1 MRLGE
6 QGAWRLPGGRRRRAA
21 AVCVVAGACLLG
33 AVSTASASKLYVD
46 PSGTLRFAASAGE
59 VNRVDATDI
68 GTGGFTV
75 VTDSGSLIH
84 PGPGCVSV
92 TAHQASCALPASGDQ
107 DMRIDLS
114 DQDDAAHAF

>member
-1 MRLGE
+1 
-6 QGAWRLPGGRRRRAA
+6 
-21 AVCVVAGACLLG
+21 VVAGACLLG

-46 PSGTLRFAASAGE
+46 PGGTLRFAASVGE

-75 VTDSGSLIH
+75 VSDPGSLIH

-92 TAHQASCALPASGDQ
+92 TPHQASCAA
-107 DMRIDLS
+107 RER
-114 DQDDAAHAF
+114 